1 MTIRRIV
8 IALWSVVL
16 ASAPALAAQLP
27 QQSEFVPVT
36 ELPASDQ
43 LPAAPYLI
51 AAYVF
56 VWLAGMLYVW
66 TVWRRL
72 NKVEADMR
80 LLEQR
85 QQAASR

>member
-16 ASAPALAAQLP
+16 TSASALAVQL

-80 LLEQR
+80 VLEQR